1 MSLIFKDLANA
12 IRFLSVDAVQKANSG
27 HPGLPMGMADV
38 ATVLFK
44 YYLRFNPKNPDWIN
58 RDRFV
63 LSAGHGSMLLYSLLY
78 LAGYKSISIKDIQNF
93 RQLKS
98 ICAGHPEYKKKSGI
112 ETTTGPLGQGL
123 SNAVGMAIAEEVMK
137 KRFGS
142 NLINHRTYVIASDG
156 DFMEGISHEAMSLA
170 GHLKLKNLVVFF
182 DNNKVSIDGSTKLA
196 VSDNYKKR
204 FESYGWNFQEVNG
217 HNEKQISKAI
227 KKTLKSKK
235 PSLISCKTIIGY
247 GSPNKSGKAS
257 SHGAAL
263 GDEEVALVR
272 KKLKWKYKPFE
283 IPKEILSEWR
293 KIGKRGDL
301 QEKKWNIIYNK
312 KSKKVKDEF
321 SRQINTQLPKNLD
334 KIIDKEKRK
343 FFNLKPNVASRQ
355 SSASVLE
362 AITKNLPE
370 LVGGSADLSGSNN
383 TKTKYSTIIKP
394 SNFKGNYI
402 HYGVREHAM
411 AGIMNGMALHGGI
424 LPYGGT
430 FLIFLDYCK
439 PALRLSAFMGL
450 IVIYIFSH
458 DSIGLGEDGP
468 THQPIEH
475 LAHLRA
481 IPNLNVFRPADT
493 IETLECWEIAL
504 KSSTNPSVIALSR
517 QKLPFVTEMLTKKN
531 MSNLGGYELKKTN
544 LNPEVT
550 LIASGS
556 EVQIA
561 IEALNKLQEININSK
576 VISMPCQELFD
587 KQSKEYKE
595 KIIDKNSIKI
605 SIEASSIYGW
615 EKYVGPDGIS
625 LGIKSFG
632 KSAPYKKIYE
642 HFNLTSD
649 NVVKLAKKMLGK

>member
-78 LAGYKSISIKDIQNF
+78 LTGYKSISIKDIQNF

-123 SNAVGMAIAEEVMK
+123 SNAIGMAIAEEVMK

-142 NLINHRTYVIASDG
+142 NLINHKTYVIASDG

-263 GDEEVALVR
+263 GDEEVTLVR
-272 KKLKWKYKPFE
+272 KKLKWKHKPFE
-283 IPKEILSEWR
+283 IPKEILSAWR
-293 KIGKRGDL
+293 EIGKKGEL
-301 QEKKWNIIYNK
+301 LEKKWTIIYNK
-312 KSKKVKDEF
+312 KSKKVRDEF
-321 SRQINTQLPKNLD
+321 SRIINEKLPKNLN
-334 KIIDKEKRK
+334 KIINKEKRK
-343 FFNLKPNVASRQ
+343 FFDLKPNVASRQ
-355 SSASVLE
+355 ASASVLE

-383 TKTKYSTIIKP
+383 TKTKYSKIIKP
-394 SNFKGNYI
+394 ANFKGNYI

-411 AGIMNGMALHGGI
+411 AGIMNGLSLHGGI

-450 IVIYIFSH
+450 RVIYILSH

-468 THQPIEH
+468 THQPVEH

-517 QKLPFVTEMLTKKN
+517 QKIPFVTEMLSKKN
-531 MSNLGGYELKKTN
+531 MSNLGGYELKKN
-544 LNPEVT
+544 NSNHEVT

-561 IEALNKLQEININSK
+561 IDAFNKLQNIGINSK
-576 VISMPCQELFD
+576 VVSMPCQELFD
-587 KQSKEYKE
+587 KQSQEYKE
-595 KIIDKNSIKI
+595 KVIEKNSIKI
-605 SIEASSIYGW
+605 SIEAGNIFGW
-615 EKYVGPDGIS
+615 EKYVGPDGVS
-625 LGIKSFG
+625 LGMKSFG

-649 NVVKLAKKMLGK
+649 NIVKTAKKMLGK

>member
-1 MSLIFKDLANA
+1 VIPVFKDLVNA
-12 IRFLSVDAVQKANSG
+12 IRFLSIDAVQKANSG

-44 YYLRFNPKNPDWIN
+44 YYLRFNPKNPSWIN

-78 LAGYKSISIKDIQNF
+78 LTGYKSVSIKDIQNF
-93 RQLKS
+93 RQLDS
-98 ICAGHPEYKKKSGI
+98 ICAGHPEYEKNSGI

-123 SNAVGMAIAEEVMK
+123 ANAVGMAVAEEIMK
-137 KRFGS
+137 KKFGT
-142 NLINHRTYVIASDG
+142 NLINHKTYVIASDG
-156 DFMEGISHEAMSLA
+156 DFMEGISHEVMSLA
-170 GHLKLKNLVVFF
+170 GHLKLKNLIVLF
-182 DNNKVSIDGSTKLA
+182 DNNKISIDGATSLS

-217 HNEKQISKAI
+217 HNEKQVSKAI
-227 KKTLKSKK
+227 KKSLNSKK
-235 PSLISCKTIIGY
+235 PNLISCKTIIGY

-257 SHGAAL
+257 SHGSPL
-263 GDEEVALVR
+263 GEKEIELVR
-272 KKLKWKYKPFE
+272 KKLKWKYEPFK
-283 IPKEILSEWR
+283 IPKEILNEWR
-293 KIGKRGDL
+293 KIGDRGVL
-301 QEKKWNIIYNK
+301 EEEKWNKIFKKKNK
-312 KSKKVKDEF
+312 KIKEEL
-321 SRQINTQLPKNLD
+321 SRIVNNRLPENFD
-334 KIIDKEKRK
+334 KLLEKQKEK
-343 FFNLKPNVASRQ
+343 FFNLKSNIATRQ
-355 SSASVLE
+355 GSADVLE
-362 AITKNLPE
+362 EITKNLPE

-383 TKTKYSTIIKP
+383 TKTNHSKILKP
-394 SNFKGNYI
+394 ANFNGNYI
-402 HYGVREHAM
+402 HYGVREHGM

-424 LPYGGT
+424 IPYGGT

-439 PALRLSAFMGL
+439 PSLRLSALMGL
-450 IVIYIFSH
+450 RVVYIFSH

-517 QKLPFVTEMLTKKN
+517 QKIPFVTETFTKKN

-544 LNPEVT
+544 FNPEIT

-561 IEALNKLQEININSK
+561 IDALNKLKEININSK
-576 VISMPCQELFD
+576 VVSMPCQELFD

-595 KIIDKNSIKI
+595 KVIEQNSKKI
-605 SIEASSIYGW
+605 SIEASSIFGW
-615 EKYVGPDGIS
+615 EKYVGSQGSS
-625 LGIKSFG
+625 LGMKSFG
-632 KSAPYKKIYE
+632 KSAPYKEIYE
-642 HFNLTSD
+642 DLNLTSD
-649 NVVKLAKKMLGK
+649 SVVMIAKKMLGK